1 MSEFMNRLMLGVCR
15 MTEKGLDKT
24 LPGHAVGVVVF
35 GGDIDLTVVHVLE
48 EKPFNN
54 IQLQTFSNPNIQ
66 NFKILSPEP
75 PPRNIKSPKFPN
87 T

>member
-1 MSEFMNRLMLGVCR
+1 MSEFMNKLMLDVCR
-15 MTEKGLDKT
+15 MTKKGLDKT

-54 IQLQTFSNPNIQ
+54 KKNSKPSATQTFKTS
-66 NFKILSPEP
+66 
-75 PPRNIKSPKFPN
+75 KF
-87 T
+87 